1 MICPRCG
8 QNNPSDARFCFNC
21 RMMLAQEQPPYESQ
35 NQTVN
40 NNNNQSK
47 IIIAIA
53 ISLVVI
59 TAAVITVLFILK
71 DSDKKK
77 TTESTTEITE
87 EVTTETEPSTEE
99 ITTIVLR
106 PQTTTAITTTMPV
119 TTLPPTTTAPVTT
132 VKDWR
137 SAPSNQLYR
146 PPQASFLTTQYQA
159 YAYCTDTAVQNY
171 VKMRLGPSST
181 QFNTVGSPI
190 ANYEI
195 VNVETTSV
203 NGWTL
208 CYYTKTATEGWIRSD
223 FLFTNP
229 NQLPQPTTQP
239 TQPPTQPPEDDTQY
253 YETVI
258 TRRPGAEYDYVRPGR
273 YQVVT
278 GDGDPLNL
286 REHQYTSSRVICE
299 IPEGTIVNVE
309 PNTYYANGFVYV
321 KFNQNG
327 QNYEGFAYLQY
338 LKYVGS

>member
-1 MICPRCG
+1 MVCPQCG
-8 QNNPSDARFCFNC
+8 QNNPNDALFCLNC
-21 RMMLAQEQPPYESQ
+21 QMMLPQEQPPYGYQ
-35 NQTVN
+35 NQPDYNNSN
-40 NNNNQSK
+40 NNKKNNQS
-47 IIIAIA
+47 IIIIGVAVA
-53 ISLVVI
+53 LVVI
-59 TAAVITVLFILK
+59 TAAVITILLLLK
-71 DSDKKK
+71 DSDDNEP
-77 TTESTTEITE
+77 TDSTTEATE
-87 EVTTETEPSTEE
+87 EVTTEPSTEE

-106 PQTTTAITTTMPV
+106 PETTSAIPTTTMPV

-146 PPQASFLTTQYQA
+146 PPQASFLTTPYQA
-159 YAYCTDTAVQNY
+159 YAYCTDTAVQDY
-171 VKMRLGPSST
+171 VKMRYGPSST
-181 QFNTVGSPI
+181 QFNTVGAPI

-195 VNVETTSV
+195 VNVETASV

-208 CYYTKTATEGWIRSD
+208 CYYAKNATEGWIRTD
-223 FLFTNP
+223 FLFTNA

-239 TQPPTQPPEDDTQY
+239 TQPPTETPED
-253 YETVI
+253 TVV

-286 REHQYTSSRVICE
+286 REHQYTSSRVIYE
-299 IPEGTIVNVE
+299 IPEGTVANVE

-327 QNYEGFAYLQY
+327 RDYEGFAYLQY
-338 LKYVGS
+338 LRYIGS